1 LWKKAL
7 IAGTMIFRSRKK
19 VLCVGAPLSGLTVSS
34 LFNVVEKSREHKDM
48 PMQIR
53 KRMAKLN
60 WFTKNIPKE
69 GAMTVARPGA
79 SMK

>member
-1 LWKKAL
+1 M
-7 IAGTMIFRSRKK
+7 AGAMIFRSRKR
-19 VLCVGAPLSGLTVSS
+19 VFCIGVPLSTLTVSS
-34 LFNVVEKSREHKDM
+34 PFNVAEKSREHKDI